1 MTKQKNSIIPIE
13 IIVIGTGNIAIR
25 HIKNIQLL
33 KPMNKIFVL
42 KRSNRSLDKFFKKSN
57 INIISNIEDHS
68 PGKFKITC
76 DYLFTSLFTL

>member
-42 KRSNRSLDKFFKKSN
+42 KRSNRTLDKFFKKSN
-57 INIISNIEDHS
+57 INIINNIED
-68 PGKFKITC
+68 
-76 DYLFTSLFTL
+76 FTQQIQNHLRLSVHQPLYI